1 MNQDSSDTKLFSH
14 IIVLELLI
22 SYLLA
27 RVSFHS
33 GDRVDLVHAKLIDQL
48 IKSCGA
54 LPPEHAGRMEAETTA
69 AIDRLILIASHMRQQ
84 M

>member
-1 MNQDSSDTKLFSH
+1 MNQDSSDTNLFSH
-14 IIVLELLI
+14 IIVLELLV

-33 GDRVDLVHAKLIDQL
+33 GDPVNLVHDKLIDQL
-48 IKSCGA
+48 IKSCVV
-54 LPPEHAGRMEAETTA
+54 LPPENAGRMEAETTA
-69 AIDRLILIASHMRQQ
+69 AIDRLVLIASHMRQQ